1 VTCTSKRSAKT
12 RRIKV
17 TCKVTFGKS
26 RAAETRIVLRR
37 GGRTVA
43 TGHAARAGRVTLH
56 ARRALRHG
64 RYTLVV
70 AVMSSGRM
78 HTVIQRTVR
87 I

>member
-1 VTCTSKRSAKT
+1 LRRGRLFRS
-12 RRIKV
+12 
-17 TCKVTFGKS
+17 S

-43 TGHAARAGRVTLH
+43 TGHAARAGRVALH

-70 AVMSSGRM
+70 AVMDHGRM
-78 HTVIQRTVR
+78 YTVIQRRVR
-87 I
+87 L

>member
-1 VTCTSKRSAKT
+1 MHRKRVGKKK
-12 RRIKV
+12 RVRV
-17 TCKVTFGKS
+17 TCKVTFHNS

-64 RYTLVV
+64 RYILVV
-70 AVMSSGRM
+70 AVMSGGRP
-78 HTVIQRTVR
+78 HTVIQRAVR
-87 I
+87 L